1 MSDWIQLCVCVCV
14 CSVHS
19 AVHVRSVQWMMGTVV
34 RGEVQQLKCGARVH
48 SSEWVTSGG
57 ERTEVHGQDSVK

>member
-1 MSDWIQLCVCVCV
+1 MCVC
-14 CSVHS
+14 
-19 AVHVRSVQWMMGTVV
+19 SVQWMMGTVV

-57 ERTEVHGQDSVK
+57 ERFGTIALD